1 VFRVLAGVSGIGGE
15 CFSWMGGGQQCGDR
29 VAAHLGAGRAGGDT
43 TRMCQWSGTALWA
56 RRNWRQRW
64 SSHRDQVLPG
74 APRRWRCPGAPGG
87 RGARLS
93 CVSSPH
99 RIPTSPCLRR

>member
-1 VFRVLAGVSGIGGE
+1 MQSGAKTSLVSPVDDALAVGGEGFEDVVSGIGGE

-56 RRNWRQRW
+56 RRNWRQR
-64 SSHRDQVLPG
+64 
-74 APRRWRCPGAPGG
+74 
-87 RGARLS
+87 
-93 CVSSPH
+93 
-99 RIPTSPCLRR
+99 

>member
-1 VFRVLAGVSGIGGE
+1 VLAGVSGIGGE

-56 RRNWRQRW
+56 RRNWRQR
-64 SSHRDQVLPG
+64 
-74 APRRWRCPGAPGG
+74 
-87 RGARLS
+87 
-93 CVSSPH
+93 
-99 RIPTSPCLRR
+99 